1 MDAAFYEPYTDLRTL
16 VDPTCALYGRDLS
29 RQTPCDLL
37 MWYPEGRLRPMLLI
51 GLVCESCSATARA
64 SGELDPAEIVD
75 LARARRRRHLR
86 VGE

>member
-16 VDPTCALYGRDLS
+16 VDPTCVLCRRDLS

-37 MWYPEGRLRPMLLI
+37 MWYPEGHLGPMLLI
-51 GLVCESCSATARA
+51 GLVCERCSATASE
-64 SGELDPAEIVD
+64 SGEWDPAEIVD
-75 LARARRRRHLR
+75 LARARRRRHLH